1 METHLWKINKEKLAK
16 SNLAQY
22 SNFIKKN
29 YKINSDNDFNKIWK
43 WSINNPGIFWK
54 SIWEFTEVKGDLG
67 NILFQESNV
76 FFKNK
81 FFSNTKLNYAENLL
95 KKNNMET
102 AIVFKSE
109 NGFKAEL
116 SWKNLNLNVSGS
128 DKQFLKILVS
138 KF

>member
-1 METHLWKINKEKLAK
+1 MKSYLWKVDREKLNK
-16 SNLAQY
+16 TNLASY
-22 SNFIKKN
+22 SNFIRQN
-29 YKINSDNDFNKIWK
+29 YKINSGNDFNKIWK

-95 KKNNMET
+95 KK
-102 AIVFKSE
+102 IIRK
-109 NGFKAEL
+109 L
-116 SWKNLNLNVSGS
+116 QL
-128 DKQFLKILVS
+128 FLKVKMGLKQS
-138 KF
+138 